1 MIISKLQEISQFFL
15 CIKVIPKHM
24 LLCYDSKEKD
34 LDKEHLRSIMEALI
48 ILILKCILL
57 GIIWAAL
64 LIPVLFNRGG
74 WLKYIITV
82 IIIAVLCFLL
92 RGFAAT
98 INKMT
103 VIALVTLVI
112 SWITSMAVFD
122 KESKIKS
129 KVISFA
135 CVMAAAAY
143 LISCFVSFSIL

>member
-1 MIISKLQEISQFFL
+1 
-15 CIKVIPKHM
+15 M

-64 LIPVLFNRGG
+64 LIPVMFNRGG

-92 RGFAAT
+92 RGFAST

-122 KESKIKS
+122 KESRIKS

>member
-1 MIISKLQEISQFFL
+1 
-15 CIKVIPKHM
+15 M

-34 LDKEHLRSIMEALI
+34 LDKEYLRSIMEALI

-64 LIPVLFNRGG
+64 LIPVMFNRGG

>member
-1 MIISKLQEISQFFL
+1 
-15 CIKVIPKHM
+15 M

>member
-1 MIISKLQEISQFFL
+1 
-15 CIKVIPKHM
+15 M

-64 LIPVLFNRGG
+64 LIPVMFNRGG

-122 KESKIKS
+122 KESRIKS